1 MAPFALRRPSHRP
14 KPSHSRRRPTALAT
28 TFTLAAAVVLAG
40 CGSSKT
46 DTATS
51 GTPTK
56 SAVPTQSQDTSL
68 REKLPASIKSSGV
81 VKVATDPSYAPN
93 EFFGADNKTI
103 VGMDVDLGMALGE
116 VLGVKFTFVKTGFD
130 GIIPSLGTRFDLG
143 MSSFT
148 DNKKREKVVDMVT
161 YFSAGTSFLVSK
173 GKDPGVKAL
182 ADLCGKSVGV
192 EKGTVQLADATAQ
205 STKCTSASKAAV
217 KVQAFPD
224 QAGANLALQSGR
236 VQVVMA
242 DSPVIDYA
250 AKQSNGMFE
259 VVGQTYGTAPYGIAV
274 PKAAGYAGFAD
285 TLLAALKKLMANGT
299 YLKVLEKWGVK
310 DGAITNPTVN
320 GATS

>member
-1 MAPFALRRPSHRP
+1 MSPLSAFRSSPRLGRTSRPQPLAMAV
-14 KPSHSRRRPTALAT
+14 TV
-28 TFTLAAAVVLAG
+28 TLAAAVALAG

-51 GTPTK
+51 GGPTK
-56 SAVPTQSQDTSL
+56 SAVPTQSQDTAL
-68 REKLPASIKSSGV
+68 HDKLPASIKSSGV

-93 EFFGADNKTI
+93 EFYGSDNKTI
-103 VGMDVDLGMALGE
+103 VGMDPDLGKALGD

-143 MSSFT
+143 ISSFT
-148 DNKKREKVVDMVT
+148 DNKKREQIVDMVT
-161 YFSAGTSFLVSK
+161 YFRAGTSFLVVK
-173 GKDPGVKAL
+173 GKDPGVKGL

-205 STKCTSASKAAV
+205 SKTCTAAGKAPV
-217 KVQAFPD
+217 KVEAFPD
-224 QAGANLALQSGR
+224 QAGANLALQSNR
-236 VQVVMA
+236 VQVVMG

-250 AKQSNGMFE
+250 AKQANGLFE

-274 PKAAGYAGFAD
+274 PKAASYAGFAD
-285 TLLAALKKLMANGT
+285 ALLGALKKLIANGT
-299 YLKVLEKWGVK
+299 YLKVLDKWGVK
-310 DGAITNPTVN
+310 DGAITNPTIN